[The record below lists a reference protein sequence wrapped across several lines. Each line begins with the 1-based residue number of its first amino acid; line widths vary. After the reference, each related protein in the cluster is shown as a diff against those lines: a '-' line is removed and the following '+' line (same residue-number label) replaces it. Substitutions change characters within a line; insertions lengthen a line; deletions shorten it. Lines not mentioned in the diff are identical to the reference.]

1 MKKLPDNKIII
12 KALARG
18 DEEIFGQLYDY
29 YSAPLFKNIY
39 KILPDQPE
47 AEDILQAVF
56 LKLWEQR
63 QLLHNKQSV
72 AGWLFTTSFYIT
84 MTAVRKKLK
93 NRIEELTEASREI
106 RQEDGEEEGR
116 FEQRTSFLR
125 EAINHLPE
133 RKRLAFE
140 LYKIEGKSYKE
151 VGEILG
157 IKEDTVKEYVKSAIQ
172 LLKQLAAKSDMA
184 FYTLF
189 ICFLA

>member
-1 MKKLPDNKIII
+1 M
-12 KALARG
+12 
-18 DEEIFGQLYDY
+18 YDY
-29 YSAPLFKNIY
+29 YSRSLFKNIY

-72 AGWLFTTSFYIT
+72 AGWLFTTSFYLT
-84 MTAVRKKLK
+84 MTAVRQKLK
-93 NRIEELTEASREI
+93 RRIEELTEASALI
-106 RQEDGEEEGR
+106 RQDDVDEEH
-116 FEQRTSFLR
+116 FEQRTGFLK

-189 ICFLA
+189 VYFLA

>member
-1 MKKLPDNKIII
+1 MKKLPDNNTILN
-12 KALARG
+12 ALAQG

-29 YSAPLFKNIY
+29 YSRSLFKNIY

-72 AGWLFTTSFYIT
+72 AGWLFTTSFYLT
-84 MTAVRKKLK
+84 MTAVRQKLK
-93 NRIEELTEASREI
+93 RRIEELTEASALI
-106 RQEDGEEEGR
+106 RQDDVDEEH
-116 FEQRTSFLR
+116 FEQRTGFLK

-189 ICFLA
+189 VYFLA

>member
-1 MKKLPDNKIII
+1 MKKLPDNKTII
-12 KALARG
+12 KALVQD
-18 DEEIFGQLYDY
+18 DEKIFGQLYDY
-29 YSAPLFKNIY
+29 YSIPLFKNIY

-63 QLLHNKQSV
+63 KLLHNKQSIP
-72 AGWLFTTSFYIT
+72 GWLFTTSFYLT

-93 NRIEELTEASREI
+93 NRIEELTETSELI
-106 RQEDGEEEGR
+106 GQDDMDEGY
-116 FEQRTSFLR
+116 FEQRTSFLK

-189 ICFLA
+189 VYFLA